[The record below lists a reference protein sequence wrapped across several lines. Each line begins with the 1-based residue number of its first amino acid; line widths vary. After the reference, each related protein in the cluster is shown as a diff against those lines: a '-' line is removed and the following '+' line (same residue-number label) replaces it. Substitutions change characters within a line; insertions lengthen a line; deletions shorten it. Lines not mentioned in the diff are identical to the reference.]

1 MIKSLRWLCVF
12 VLCGFLFAIM
22 IGKNSLRHI
31 SYEEY
36 ISTYKYFP
44 TPVAEVRKTFID
56 LDDIFIKR
64 KDVKSLNDLMERTD
78 YVLRIKI
85 SDEPI
90 FWGNGI
96 INQTEVLEVLKAADN
111 NINIGD
117 SVKIYDLISTWQGDY
132 VNYYGGMTP
141 LNKKYEYIV
150 FVKKAPRPNMENTYI
165 FSSIEYGRFNISIK
179 ESNVLENYQM
189 GSYTVKD
196 IMEYD
201 YVEIDCSTAYGYCEE
216 YADDYTKMKEELL
229 DFLAL

>member
-1 MIKSLRWLCVF
+1 
-12 VLCGFLFAIM
+12 
-22 IGKNSLRHI
+22 
-31 SYEEY
+31 
-36 ISTYKYFP
+36 
-44 TPVAEVRKTFID
+44 
-56 LDDIFIKR
+56 
-64 KDVKSLNDLMERTD
+64 
-78 YVLRIKI
+78 
-85 SDEPI
+85 
-90 FWGNGI
+90 
-96 INQTEVLEVLKAADN
+96 
-111 NINIGD
+111 
-117 SVKIYDLISTWQGDY
+117 
-132 VNYYGGMTP
+132 MTP